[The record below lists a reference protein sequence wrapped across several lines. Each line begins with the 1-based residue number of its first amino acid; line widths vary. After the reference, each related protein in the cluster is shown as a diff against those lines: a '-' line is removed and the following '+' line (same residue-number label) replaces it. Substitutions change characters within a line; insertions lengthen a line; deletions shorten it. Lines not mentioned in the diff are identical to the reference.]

1 MTAATA
7 VRPPGTAARSGWLV
21 PMVVL
26 VLGTFMSVLDTSIV
40 NVAIPTIQRDF
51 GVATTDIQWITT
63 AYTLALGVVVPISG
77 WLGER
82 LGMSRIYLACL
93 VLFAGASALCGM
105 AWNLPSMI
113 VFRVLQ
119 AVPGGIMPV
128 IALSMVYTIV
138 PRKKIGAAMGMYGL
152 GMLVGPAIG
161 PTLGGYLVEYLNWR
175 LIFYINVPVGLIA
188 ALAGTV
194 LLPKLAPT
202 SKRALDWWGF
212 VTIGSGLFALLLA
225 ITKGQDWGWTSYRV
239 LVLAVF
245 ALLALALFVVI
256 ELDLDE
262 PLLDLRVF
270 TVWPFV
276 NSLLLICVLATGLY
290 AVLFYLPLFMQEGQ
304 GIQPLQTGL
313 TLLPEALVMATL
325 MPIAGKLYDKIG
337 PRWPATIGLL
347 TAAFGT
353 LLLCGI
359 NPDMTQ
365 GEVVAWTCL
374 RGAGNGLALMPIMTA
389 GLSAIPA
396 EFSRSGS
403 PVNNIAQRVSGA
415 LGLAGLTALATSQQN
430 QLWADRSALI
440 PANSQIPAIQEM
452 ARQGSGALL
461 GYYREL
467 NVAVT
472 ADAYSNV
479 FKVCCLITSAGVLL
493 ALLLRNGAATPTA
506 PEPAPADSTHG
517 DVASPPP
524 PRVVS
529 EPAGGVR
536 TGLDTAIEP
545 LAGREAAMREPAESG
560 SRTGRS
566 APP

>member
-7 VRPPGTAARSGWLV
+7 VRPPATAARSGWLV

-63 AYTLALGVVVPISG
+63 AYTLALGVIVPISG

-82 LGMSRIYLACL
+82 LGMSRVYLACL

-202 SKRALDWWGF
+202 SNRALDWWGF

-239 LVLAVF
+239 LILLVF
-245 ALLALALFVVI
+245 ALLALALFVVV
-256 ELDLDE
+256 ELDRDE

-359 NPDMTQ
+359 TPDMTQ
-365 GEVVAWTCL
+365 GDVVAWTCL

-396 EFSRSGS
+396 EYASSGS

-415 LGLAGLTALATSQQN
+415 LGLAALTALATNQQN
-430 QLWADRSALI
+430 QLSADRFALI
-440 PANSQIPAIQEM
+440 PANSQLPAVQEM

-461 GYYREL
+461 GYYRQL

-472 ADAYSNV
+472 AGAYSNV
-479 FKVCCLITSAGVLL
+479 FIVCCLMTSAAVLL
-493 ALLLRNGAATPTA
+493 ALLLRNGVATPTV
-506 PEPAPADSTHG
+506 PADPAQG
-517 DVASPPP
+517 DVTSPPP
-524 PRVVS
+524 SRAVT
-529 EPAGGVR
+529 EPAGAAR
-536 TGLDTAIEP
+536 SGLDTAIEP
-545 LAGREAAMREPAESG
+545 FDGQEAAIREPAESG